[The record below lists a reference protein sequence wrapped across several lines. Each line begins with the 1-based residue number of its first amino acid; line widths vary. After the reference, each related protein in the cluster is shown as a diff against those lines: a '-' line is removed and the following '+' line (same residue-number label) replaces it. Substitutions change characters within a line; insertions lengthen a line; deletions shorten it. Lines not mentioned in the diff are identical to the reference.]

1 MIEGK
6 ADLLEACRN
15 RKMKVAE
22 KPANLLE
29 TRLKAQGTLDGM
41 DVRVDVNCISGMPG
55 DSTGTVTFR
64 GNLAQIMAVLARV
77 WPAQPGVREA
87 FSPGR
92 QSWPER
98 PAANT
103 PESKP
108 RKEPQIPGE

>member
-1 MIEGK
+1 LTEGK
-6 ADLLEACRN
+6 ADLMEACRN

-29 TRLKAQGTLDGM
+29 TRVKAEGTLDGM

-55 DSTGTVTFR
+55 ESTGTVTFR
-64 GNLAQIMAVLARV
+64 GNLAQIRAVLSRV
-77 WPAQPGVREA
+77 WPTLTEVREA

-98 PAANT
+98 AGSPV
-103 PESKP
+103 PKQ
-108 RKEPQIPGE
+108 RKEPKVPKE

>member
-6 ADLLEACRN
+6 ADLLEACRH

-29 TRLKAQGTLDGM
+29 TRLKAEGRLDGM

-55 DSTGTVTFR
+55 ESTGSVTFR
-64 GNLAQIMAVLARV
+64 GNLAQIKAVLSRV
-77 WPAQPGVREA
+77 WPTLPEVNEA

-92 QSWPER
+92 QSWPA
-98 PAANT
+98 PGPKQA
-103 PESKP
+103 
-108 RKEPQIPGE
+108 KEPKVPEK